1 MAIIKGIHRLIMPAA
16 GKGMPEVVSYF
27 RERAWNTSTVDI
39 VAVDEI
45 YPFGTLGGLEEG
57 YNLLYTPGG
66 PIAYTQPIL
75 QATITSSSVLLPVT
89 NSSGDNDPLKYWYNP
104 LYPESKS
111 AWLQIGT
118 EIIRYTDILAANI
131 SASGYDE
138 FVTTL
143 TPYNYRGQF
152 GSTAAGHTA
161 PADINP
167 VTAGIVSD
175 IELDTEA
182 GEFTVRTKHTLMQDK
197 NGIYGIDGF
206 QEAVVTYLNAS
217 IPKDQVSMYESHS
230 WYVNYP

>member
-1 MAIIKGIHRLIMPAA
+1 MPAV

-39 VAVDEI
+39 VAVDEV
-45 YPFGTLGGLEEG
+45 YPFGTLGGLDEAYSIIYMPG
-57 YNLLYTPGG
+57 FPLYE
-66 PIAYTQPIL
+66 QPIL
-75 QATITSSSVLLPVT
+75 QTTVLAGSLIFPVT
-89 NSSGDNDPLKYWYNP
+89 NFLGGNEPLRFWYNP

-111 AWLQIGT
+111 AWFQIGT
-118 EIIRYTDILAANI
+118 EVIRYSYINPANT

-138 FVTTL
+138 FVCIAS
-143 TPYNYRGQF
+143 YRGQF

-182 GEFTVRTKHTLMQDK
+182 GEFTVRTKHTLMQDQS
-197 NGIYGIDGF
+197 GTYGASGW
-206 QEAVVTYLNAS
+206 QEAVITYVNAS
-217 IPKDQVSMYESHS
+217 IPKDQVSMYETHS
-230 WYVNYP
+230 GYVNFP

>member
-57 YNLLYTPGG
+57 YQPIYTPGF
-66 PIAYTQPIL
+66 PFYTQPIL

-89 NSSGDNDPLKYWYNP
+89 NSSAEYDPLKYWYNP
-104 LYPESKS
+104 LYPEDKH
-111 AWLQIGT
+111 AWIQIGT
-118 EIIRYTDILAANI
+118 EVIQYTDINPANT

-138 FVTTL
+138 FVTIL
-143 TPYNYRGQF
+143 TPSTYRGQF
-152 GSTAAGHTA
+152 SSTAAGHTA

-167 VTAGIVSD
+167 VTAGVVSD

-182 GEFTVRTKHTLMQDK
+182 GEFTVRTKHTLMQDQD
-197 NGIYGIDGF
+197 GVYGTDGF
-206 QEAVVTYLNAS
+206 QEMAITYVNAS
-217 IPKDQVSMYESHS
+217 IPKDQVSIYENHS
-230 WYVNYP
+230 GYINIP

>member
-39 VAVDEI
+39 VTVDEI

-57 YNLLYTPGG
+57 YQLIYMPGF
-66 PIAYTQPIL
+66 PHYEPPIL
-75 QATITSSSVLLPVT
+75 QATVLAGSLVFPVT
-89 NSSGDNDPLKYWYNP
+89 EFGAGHEPLRYWYNP
-104 LYPESKS
+104 LYPEQKH
-111 AWLQIGT
+111 AWFQIGT
-118 EIIRYTDILAANI
+118 EVIEYTDINPANT

-138 FVTTL
+138 FVCIAT
-143 TPYNYRGQF
+143 YRGQF

-182 GEFTVRTKHTLMQDK
+182 GEFTVRTKHTLMQDSS
-197 NGIYGIDGF
+197 GTYGADGW
-206 QEAVVTYLNAS
+206 QESVITYVNAS
-217 IPKDQVSMYESHS
+217 IPKDQVSMYESQS
-230 WYVNYP
+230 GYTNIP

>member
-39 VAVDEI
+39 VTVDEV
-45 YPFGTLGGLEEG
+45 YPFGTLGGLETG
-57 YNLLYTPGG
+57 STLIYTPGG
-66 PIAYTQPIL
+66 PLAYEPPIL
-75 QATITSSSVLLPVT
+75 QATVIAGSLVFPVT
-89 NSSGDNDPLKYWYNP
+89 ELGAGTEPLRFWYNP
-104 LYPESKS
+104 LYPEQKK
-111 AWLQIGT
+111 AWFQIGT
-118 EIIRYTDILAANI
+118 EVIEYTSINPANT

-138 FVTTL
+138 FVCSSAT
-143 TPYNYRGQF
+143 YRGQF

-182 GEFTVRTKHTLMQDK
+182 GEFTVRTKHTLMQDSS
-197 NGIYGIDGF
+197 GTYGASGW
-206 QEAVVTYLNAS
+206 QEAAITYVNAS
-217 IPKDQVSMYESHS
+217 IPKDQVSMYESQS
-230 WYVNYP
+230 GYVNYS